1 MSARR
6 HRHRHRHTDR
16 QTRKREWAGRRA
28 ARASPPT
35 GGKRGAPHRDKICTS
50 NARSAPGTSDKVGAR
65 AGGPRAQ
72 RAGAGLPERSQNGE
86 ACGGSH
92 DEARK
97 LASQS
102 LNSFTRS
109 ITHHQPVSA
118 LLVARAWSI
127 TSPTTQPTHP
137 YLTPCRDWE
146 ALPCMAEFAALI
158 PTVGMIRAL
167 RLES

>member
-1 MSARR
+1 MRQRR
-6 HRHRHRHTDR
+6 HRHA
-16 QTRKREWAGRRA
+16 RESGQEGAQQ
-28 ARASPPT
+28 RASPPT

-86 ACGGSH
+86 ACGVSH
-92 DEARK
+92 DEAPK

-109 ITHHQPVSA
+109 ITHHQPVSCLCLLLA
-118 LLVARAWSI
+118 LGPI
-127 TSPTTQPTHP
+127 TFPPPIPTHPTQPTHP

-146 ALPCMAEFAALI
+146 ALPCMADLAALI